1 MNNNKLLNNDEYL
14 HTYLNMIACTKHTS
28 NKIDYWNPF
37 EDKKDIQ
44 FFKDKKTYY
53 ILGPINNEDIKYF
66 WNFRIRLNN
75 NELLLSTMEKNKNF
89 NQCITITIKDNVG
102 RINYLNDYYDHR
114 GKDLVGWL
122 IQIIKQLGCE
132 KCILQEIEGDL
143 SYANFPDCE
152 GACNT
157 GIQDVAE
164 INCNKRNYNNYI
176 PLSLIHKLWLG
187 HTYYEDFGFIPYD
200 KNNNSYHQDKLLEL
214 NNNIK
219 KLEEI
224 KWNYFNI
231 DDKKWIEFKNK
242 YSRLYPSP
250 FCAFREFS
258 PSKCNIFYDILF
270 FLYDL
275 DLLNNI
281 RNIISKSIW
290 IKIL

>member
-1 MNNNKLLNNDEYL
+1 MN
-14 HTYLNMIACTKHTS
+14 I
-28 NKIDYWNPF
+28 
-37 EDKKDIQ
+37 
-44 FFKDKKTYY
+44 FFIFKW
-53 ILGPINNEDIKYF
+53 IP
-66 WNFRIRLNN
+66 
-75 NELLLSTMEKNKNF
+75 
-89 NQCITITIKDNVG
+89 ITIKDNVG

-143 SYANFPDCE
+143 SYANFPYCE
-152 GACNT
+152 GAFNT

-219 KLEEI
+219 KLQEI
-224 KWNYFNI
+224 EWEYFDI
-231 DDKKWIEFKNK
+231 HDEKWIEFKNK
-242 YSRLYPSP
+242 YSCLYPTP
-250 FCAFREFS
+250 FCAFLEFS

-270 FLYDL
+270 FMDDL
-275 DLLNNI
+275 VLLNDI

-290 IKIL
+290 MKIL

>member
-1 MNNNKLLNNDEYL
+1 MNILNFNEYTKNKEYW
-14 HTYLNMIACTKHTS
+14 
-28 NKIDYWNPF
+28 DPF
-37 EDKKDIQ
+37 TQKMKPS

-66 WNFRIRLNN
+66 WNFHIRLNN
-75 NELLLSTMEKNKNF
+75 NELILSIIEQNKNL

-114 GKDLVGWL
+114 GIDLVGWL

-143 SYANFPDCE
+143 SYTNFPDYE

-164 INCNKRNYNNYI
+164 INCNEQNKYNYV
-176 PLSLIHKLWLG
+176 LMSLIHKLWKG

-224 KWNYFNI
+224 EWSYFNI

-250 FCAFREFS
+250 FYAFREFS

-270 FLYDL
+270 FMDDL
-275 DLLNNI
+275 VLLNDI

-290 IKIL
+290 MKIL